1 MQQKKTI
8 RRRKKDRN
16 LSFKIIII
24 LLTLLLLGSL
34 FYIYKLS
41 DRTKRIV
48 LSLREE
54 KSILLKDL
62 EKSELLLGQTLNNKT
77 ALYSQLILEQK
88 KVKKL
93 IADVKKN
100 DVSEAEILKFKKGAD
115 NINDRIK
122 VLLRELNNYKKKI
135 DSTTVVLAQQKE
147 LNDTLST
154 TNKFLSK
161 KITAASTLYYYNL
174 QTKAYKLRNSGEK
187 VETEK
192 ARKADILKISFSIA
206 ENKLVNAG
214 NSILYIQIIDSKN
227 NVIGGGRKTTET
239 FGNSTLIYSYTTKVK
254 YNNKTLKIEDEL
266 AVENLEKGLYFINVF
281 DRSSLVL
288 QTNVTL
294 L

>member
-1 MQQKKTI
+1 MQQQKNI
-8 RRRKKDRN
+8 RRRRKDHN
-16 LSFKIIII
+16 KSFKIIII
-24 LLTLLLLGSL
+24 LLTFLLLGSL

-41 DRTKRIV
+41 DRTKHIV

-54 KSILLKDL
+54 KSMLLKDL

-77 ALYSQLILEQK
+77 VLYSQLVLEQE

-122 VLLRELNNYKKKI
+122 VLLRVLNDYKKKI

-154 TNKFLSK
+154 ANNSLSK
-161 KITAASTLYYYNL
+161 KITDASKLYYYNL
-174 QTKAYKLRNSGEK
+174 QTKAYKLRNSGEI

-192 ARKADILKISFSIA
+192 ARKVDLLKISFSIA
-206 ENKLVNAG
+206 ENKLVNAE
-214 NSILYIQIIDSKN
+214 NKLLYVQIIDSKN
-227 NVIGGGRKTTET
+227 NVIGGGKKNTEV
-239 FGNSTLIYSYTTKVK
+239 FGNNTLIYSYSAKVK
-254 YNNKTLKIEDEL
+254 YKSKTIKIEDEL

-281 DRSSLVL
+281 DRSTMVL

>member
-54 KSILLKDL
+54 KSLLLKDL

-192 ARKADILKISFSIA
+192 ARKVDILKISFSIA
-206 ENKLVNAG
+206 ENKLVNAA

-281 DRSSLVL
+281 DRSTLVL
-288 QTNVTL
+288 KTNVTL

>member
-1 MQQKKTI
+1 MQTKKNI
-8 RRRKKDRN
+8 RRRRKDRN

-24 LLTLLLLGSL
+24 LLTLLLMASL

-54 KSILLKDL
+54 KSLLLKDL
-62 EKSELLLGQTLNNKT
+62 EKSELLLGQTLDNKT
-77 ALYSQLILEQK
+77 ALYSQLVLEQK

-93 IADVKKN
+93 IADIKKN
-100 DVSEAEILKFKKGAD
+100 DVSEAEILKFKKGAS

-122 VLLRELNNYKKKI
+122 VLLRELNNYKKKV
-135 DSTTVVLAQQKE
+135 DSTTVVLAEQKE

-161 KITAASTLYYYNL
+161 KITDASELYYYNL
-174 QTKAYKLRNSGEK
+174 QAKAYKVRNSGEK

-192 ARKADILKISFSIA
+192 ARRADILKISFFIA
-206 ENKLVNAG
+206 ENKLVKAG
-214 NSILYIQIIDSKN
+214 NNTLYVQIIDSKN
-227 NVIGGGRKTTET
+227 NVIGGGKKTTET
-239 FGNSTLIYSYTTKVK
+239 FGNYSLIYSYTTKVK

-266 AVENLEKGLYFINVF
+266 EVEDLEKGLYFINVF
-281 DRSSLVL
+281 DRSTLVL
-288 QTNVTL
+288 KTTVTL